1 MSEKTTRVGQ
11 RVEVPSKDTFG
22 TIAFVGSTNFSSGKW
37 IGVIL
42 DEKKGK
48 NNGTVQ
54 GKSYFQ
60 CEEGF
65 GTFLRQSQVIIL
77 DDDDDEDASSD
88 TTKSSI
94 PSTATTPILEKP
106 KSRIWN
112 RALTLFILFLKS
124 ALRGKLSL
132 QVVVNFRA
140 QLFQPYDRSV
150 LQLPIMGRLSL
161 KRGISLVSPTLS
173 SYSPSAFSD
182 SSTYYTPKTPSRFA
196 DFQFPNSEQELSR
209 ESLTKPL
216 ENHSF
221 LTPLSD
227 INKTNNLHSKNQKT
241 SIPSD
246 FCYSLPDC
254 SHISESNLTK
264 YSSVVDIDEANS
276 NQSLVNLPHSSIKK
290 SNYQKSIIKT
300 PKFARK
306 GSQEATEISN
316 SKSIKLDSDG
326 VSCQNANS

>member
-1 MSEKTTRVGQ
+1 
-11 RVEVPSKDTFG
+11 
-22 TIAFVGSTNFSSGKW
+22 
-37 IGVIL
+37 
-42 DEKKGK
+42 
-48 NNGTVQ
+48 
-54 GKSYFQ
+54 
-60 CEEGF
+60 
-65 GTFLRQSQVIIL
+65 
-77 DDDDDEDASSD
+77 
-88 TTKSSI
+88 
-94 PSTATTPILEKP
+94 
-106 KSRIWN
+106 
-112 RALTLFILFLKS
+112 
-124 ALRGKLSL
+124 
-132 QVVVNFRA
+132 
-140 QLFQPYDRSV
+140 
-150 LQLPIMGRLSL
+150 MGRLSL

-227 INKTNNLHSKNQKT
+227 INKTNNLHSKNQKS

-246 FCYSLPDC
+246 FCYSLPDS

-290 SNYQKSIIKT
+290 SNSQKSIIKT

-326 VSCQNANS
+326 VLVKTPTHTKISKAKLESSVASKMNSNITNISQTNFEKERAFNTTNSSRSAHNKTSRLSFHGNFNLNSTKTPSWAGNSGSFSTENFSSTQLQKSFAPTKIRRGSITKSTPNKYAAHLNLPASL